1 MENKIE
7 KSMMEI
13 IWDKLNFV
21 FLCFVERE
29 KKLTVYLDLKKI
41 NKQNKKKS
49 RTEAFVCLG

>member
-1 MENKIE
+1 
-7 KSMMEI
+7 MMEI